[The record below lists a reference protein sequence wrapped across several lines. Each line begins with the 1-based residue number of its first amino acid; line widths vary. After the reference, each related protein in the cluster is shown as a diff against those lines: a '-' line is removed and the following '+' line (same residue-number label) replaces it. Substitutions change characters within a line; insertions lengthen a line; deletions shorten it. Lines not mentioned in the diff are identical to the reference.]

1 MDKIVNMQE
10 TVSESQTDISIEIRK
25 LQLIS
30 DKHRWSD
37 NLKVLQAKYNKWG
50 KKEYEEKIHNI
61 EHNFQH
67 LMNNLES
74 DEFDLHFQL
83 INQVDA
89 HEDAIEVLLKF
100 HQKKIEQE
108 EFLQNNPAESFINR
122 VAKERVDIKKRKRER
137 IHKLKEKL
145 KTKEQIQEE
154 KKKEILEQEKQRR
167 REEFEKL
174 KEKRLK
180 QREEYDKA
188 FKDLNS
194 SMTSPMP
201 LYKKLEKEYEK
212 KFVMPDLERKK
223 MALKTIRSMHEPLNY
238 DNLKEHAR
246 AYSLQ
251 RAEKLQ
257 KFREEK
263 ERKMLQNIQNFEKN
277 RHRSMFMDKI
287 MMDDREAKEQEL
299 IKTHELH
306 DLYDKRKNYANLV
319 QQMHKPVVSRK
330 KQVELEVRKAGL
342 RTTTRANMLYPNR
355 SQGNQLSEVTS
366 VHSGSHSPVNSVG
379 KSEYRGYFS
388 ENRKLKPIRIWKEN
402 DLKPKIK
409 PKLKPIVVDYLLEK
423 RIIKEEKEGYE
434 DGSKI
439 YKQHKPIEWKTLV
452 EKMDAKDRVE
462 FLREK
467 AKIIEEK
474 VMFKNELNKYEN
486 FDPAAQVEADEMLID
501 ALKARMTAL
510 EDVSAQV

>member
-1 MDKIVNMQE
+1 L
-10 TVSESQTDISIEIRK
+10 RK
-25 LQLIS
+25 NELI
-30 DKHRWSD
+30 
-37 NLKVLQAKYNKWG
+37 LNKR
-50 KKEYEEKIHNI
+50 KKER
-61 EHNFQH
+61 
-67 LMNNLES
+67 
-74 DEFDLHFQL
+74 
-83 INQVDA
+83 IN
-89 HEDAIEVLLKF
+89 
-100 HQKKIEQE
+100 
-108 EFLQNNPAESFINR
+108 
-122 VAKERVDIKKRKRER
+122 
-137 IHKLKEKL
+137 KLKEKL

-154 KKKEILEQEKQRR
+154 KKKEILDQEKQRR

-180 QREEYDKA
+180 QREEYDGA
-188 FKDLNS
+188 FRDISS
-194 SMTSPMP
+194 SMTSPIP

-212 KFVMPDLERKK
+212 KVIMPDLERKK

-251 RAEKLQ
+251 RAEKQQ
-257 KFREEK
+257 KFREER
-263 ERKMLQNIQNFEKN
+263 ERKMLQNIQDFEKKN
-277 RHRSMFMDKI
+277 RHRSMFIDRI
-287 MMDDREAKEQEL
+287 LMDDREAKEQEL

-342 RTTTRANMLYPNR
+342 RTETRANMLYPNR

-366 VHSGSHSPVNSVG
+366 VRSGSHSPVNSIG

-388 ENRKLKPIRIWKEN
+388 ENRQLRPIKIWKEN
-402 DLKPKIK
+402 DLKPRIK

-439 YKQHKPIEWKTLV
+439 YKKHKPIEWKSLV
-452 EKMDAKDRVE
+452 EKMDAKDRVD

-474 VMFKNELNKYEN
+474 VMFKNELNKYDN
-486 FDPAAQVEADEMLID
+486 FDPDAQVEADEMLID

-510 EDVSAQV
+510 EDVSAQI